1 VPIVL
6 GLAHRLISEIFGT
19 FSMQRFSNESSVA
32 LRYSV
37 ALLTVAVAVTVRHAL
52 TPLTGN
58 VAAPF
63 AFVTA
68 AVMLSAWLVG
78 TGPAAIAMIVGL
90 ALVNKFFLG
99 ITPAVQSSANIVHI
113 ATYLFVSCAAIL
125 MSAAYRRS
133 SSKYVME
140 LQHSEGIGQE
150 LLRERDALREANEK
164 FRAVAETA
172 SSAILIHDGDR
183 LRYVNQASERLFGY
197 NRDDLLSRNMW
208 EIIHPDERRL
218 LRERAAAR
226 LRGEKAPNR
235 YELKIITKSGEERWL
250 ETGAT
255 LISFEGK
262 PCILANA
269 FDITDRKR
277 AEESLRTREE
287 HYRAAME
294 AGKVG
299 TWEWDMK
306 QNVVF
311 FSDNW
316 YALTSKLDRQYEFAG
331 SGRTRPYIDFALW
344 KQAIHEDD
352 RSSVD
357 AAIDSALEHD
367 TKYQVEYRVREK
379 GTNEVRW
386 LAGLGRVLRDNQG
399 NPLRMIGAAADITER
414 RRAEE
419 VLRNTEKLAAA
430 GQLAASIA
438 HEINNPL
445 EAVMNLVF
453 LARTTGEANDE
464 GTQLLETAEDELRRA
479 AHLTKQ
485 TLGFYR
491 DSTSPASFN
500 VADVV
505 DEVLSLYAR
514 RIESRGVKV
523 RKDYFDAGQMHG
535 MIGEIR
541 QAISNLVANAL
552 DAMSHSGGILHV
564 RVRRTMH
571 SRDGYGLRI
580 MVADNG
586 EGIRAQSKSRI
597 FEPFFTTKPE
607 TGAGLGLW
615 LTKNIVEKHSGTIRV
630 FSSSSGTTGT
640 AFLVAMPVGDSHSM
654 SAISAA

>member
-1 VPIVL
+1 
-6 GLAHRLISEIFGT
+6 
-19 FSMQRFSNESSVA
+19 M
-32 LRYSV
+32 
-37 ALLTVAVAVTVRHAL
+37 TVAVAVAIRQAL
-52 TPLTGN
+52 TPLTGS

-90 ALVNKFFLG
+90 AVVHKYFLAP
-99 ITPAVQSSANIVHI
+99 TSVVQGSANIVHI
-113 ATYLFVSCAAIL
+113 ATYLFVSCAAIF

-133 SSKYVME
+133 SAKYAKE
-140 LQHSEGIGQE
+140 LQHREAIGDE
-150 LLRERDALREANEK
+150 LLLERDALREANEK

-183 LRYVNQASERLFGY
+183 LRYVNRASERLFGY
-197 NRDDLLSRNMW
+197 NRDELLSRNMW
-208 EIIHPDERRL
+208 EIVHSDDRQL
-218 LRERAAAR
+218 LRERAVAR
-226 LRGEKAPNR
+226 LRGEKAANR
-235 YELKIITKSGEERWL
+235 YEFKIITKSGEERWL

-277 AEESLRTREE
+277 TEEALRTREE

-306 QNVVF
+306 QNVVS

-316 YALTSKLDRQYEFAG
+316 YALTSTVDRHYEFAG
-331 SGRTRPYIDFALW
+331 PGRTRPYIDFAPW
-344 KQAIHEDD
+344 REGIHEDD
-352 RSSVD
+352 RPRVD
-357 AAIDSALEHD
+357 AAIKSALEHD
-367 TKYQVEYRVREK
+367 TKYEVEFRVREK
-379 GTNEVRW
+379 GGNEVRW
-386 LAGLGRVLRDNQG
+386 LAGLGHILRDNGG
-399 NPLRMIGAAADITER
+399 NPLRMIGASADITER

-419 VLRNTEKLAAA
+419 VLRNAEKLAAA
-430 GQLAASIA
+430 GRLAASIA

-445 EAVMNLVF
+445 EAVTNLVF
-453 LARTTGEANDE
+453 LARTTGEPNDK
-464 GTQLLETAEDELRRA
+464 GTQLLAMAEDELRRA

-491 DSTSPASFN
+491 DTTSPASFN
-500 VADVV
+500 VAEVV
-505 DEVLSLYAR
+505 DDVLSLYAR

-523 RKDYFDAGQMHG
+523 RKEYFDAGQMHG
-535 MIGEIR
+535 MIGEIQ

-552 DAMSHSGGILHV
+552 DAMSHPGGTLHI

-571 SRDGYGLRI
+571 SRNLRI
-580 MVADNG
+580 MIADTG
-586 EGIRAQSKSRI
+586 VGIPAQSKRRI

-607 TGAGLGLW
+607 TGTGLGLW
-615 LTKNIVEKHSGTIRV
+615 LTKNLIEKHRGIINV
-630 FSSSSGTTGT
+630 SSSTTGKT
-640 AFLVAMPVGDSHSM
+640 GTVFVLTIPLPDFNSLSEATVA
-654 SAISAA
+654 